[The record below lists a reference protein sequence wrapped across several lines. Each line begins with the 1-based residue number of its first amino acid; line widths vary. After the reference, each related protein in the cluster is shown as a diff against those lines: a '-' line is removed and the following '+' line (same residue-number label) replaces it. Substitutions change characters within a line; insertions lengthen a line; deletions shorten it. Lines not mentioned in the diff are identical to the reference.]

1 MSTDFLKTLEA
12 NTKQLAKP
20 ESSLSAAG
28 RVRLRLPDIEMAL
41 ASGFTHR
48 QILQQLNREG
58 IELTHAYYHR
68 LIPKLRG
75 EAKAAR
81 TTLTASGATGLV
93 HSAGAGPEP
102 GLGRP
107 AAPPLQERATT
118 IGQTHTNS
126 DNLSSA
132 IAGPAVV
139 PPRTIPRAKPDG
151 PRFKWDPRGAEKIN
165 PNNI

>member
-12 NTKQLAKP
+12 NTKQPAKP

-41 ASGFTHR
+41 ANGFTHR

-58 IELTHAYYHR
+58 IELSYAYYHR

-75 EAKAAR
+75 EAKATR
-81 TTLTASGATGLV
+81 TTLTASGVAGLV
-93 HSAGAGPEP
+93 HSAGDGPEP
-102 GLGRP
+102 GLDRP
-107 AAPPLQERATT
+107 VAQPLQERATE
-118 IGQTHTNS
+118 ISEPDTNN
-126 DNLSSA
+126 DNLTSA
-132 IAGPAVV
+132 FAKPAVV
-139 PPRTIPRAKPDG
+139 PPRTIPRVKSDG
-151 PRFKWDPRGAEKIN
+151 PKFKWDPRGAEKID